1 MRRSIFD
8 YAKISQELSDLE
20 SCMAQSKF
28 WSSGDKDQVIVQVK
42 ALKLLVE
49 PWQNIIKILDDLQ
62 DYAELLKEEE
72 NEDTLAEV
80 KADIVSVRSLIDTQE
95 LKVLLG
101 NEEDICNVFLSIN
114 AGAGGTESCDWV
126 KILLRMYDRWAER
139 KGFTVKQVDFLAG
152 EEAGVKNVVILISG
166 PYAFGYLKSERGIHR
181 LVRISPFDSNKKR
194 HTSFASVDVVP
205 EIDDQVDIA
214 IEETDLRIDTYRS
227 GGAGGQHVNTTD
239 SAVRITHL
247 PTGVVVQCQNERSQ
261 HKNKASAMKMLK
273 SKLYERELQ
282 ERRSKNEEFY
292 AQKGDIAWGN
302 QIRSY
307 VYQPYTMVKD
317 HRTGVQ
323 TGNVTAVMDGDINE
337 FIEGFLKWQAT

>member
-1 MRRSIFD
+1 
-8 YAKISQELSDLE
+8 
-20 SCMAQSKF
+20 MAQSKF